1 MTGVDTSSFTKEV
14 VLFSLKS
21 GMTNLDINELKPVP
35 TYLNSVESK
44 RVELDID
51 KLKSVPV
58 DLEKLN

>member
-1 MTGVDTSSFTKEV
+1 MTGVDTSSFAKEV

-21 GMTNLDINELKPVP
+21 DMTNLDINELKPVP